1 MLKRFRGSALVTIS
15 RAMGGIAM
23 YDRNDTI
30 PAIRCIYGD
39 SRRGGS
45 ESRSAAP
52 AQSQRF
58 ALSGD
63 APGER
68 YRVSNMRPPHK
79 VFASVVAL
87 ALLIGSQA
95 FAQKN
100 TSNVRIIEQVNDNQL
115 VTLRGNTYPLA
126 NAQHDQGRVSPQLR
140 MSDLT
145 LVLKRSLEQQAAFDA
160 FVQSQYESS
169 SPNFHHWL
177 TPTEVGAQFGP
188 SSADIA
194 TISNWLAGHGFSV
207 DEISN
212 DRMAIRFSG
221 TASQVERA
229 FHTEM
234 HNLAVKGEAHI
245 ANMSDPQIPM
255 ALEPVVVGV
264 KALHNFF
271 PRPQHKLGG
280 KATFNSETGKW
291 QGTRALPA
299 SVPSANGFGIHP
311 DLGITVGSGSNSY
324 LVEDV
329 TPYDFAAIYNVTPLW
344 SASTAIDGT
353 GQTIAIVGTSRVRT
367 TDVAAFR
374 STFGLPA
381 GPTLTTTLANGTD
394 PGYCNQLTAS
404 ATNHWCTIDDQTE
417 NALDVE
423 WAGAVAKNAQIVLVV
438 SGAPTQSTDT
448 VYTSANYIV
457 QNSVAKIVN
466 VSYGECELGLGA
478 AGNATYNTLWQTA
491 AAAGMAVFVASGDSG
506 SPACDQNQATGTPYG
521 AQFGLAVSGL
531 ASSQYVTAVGGTDLN
546 WGSTA
551 SPYWNSTNDPTT
563 GASAKGYMPEMAWN
577 SACTNPLVVP
587 YFASWATVLR
597 QNGFNAASPTDAE
610 TACNFAVNWW
620 QVIYQGTGGQS
631 DISAFVNTVGAGGGK
646 SNCINGDMQN
656 VSSCSQGY
664 PKPLWQS
671 TSLTG
676 MPNDLARDIPD
687 VSFFA
692 SPGFLGSAYLIC
704 ITDNGTNTPNTC
716 LTSTSPTSEP
726 TALEI
731 GGTSAASPAMAGV
744 MALINQKA
752 GGSQGSP
759 NAELYDLASKQT
771 YASCKSEG
779 PPTSTCYFND
789 VVTGTIT
796 MACQQGAANCTIAHS
811 GDTWGLLTGYGATT
825 GFDLAT
831 GLGTLNVANV
841 VNGWTSTTGSETAIV
856 TVTPTPVSIVAN
868 QTMSVKVTVSGAV
881 GTPTGTVVI
890 NGGGFNSATQPLTSG
905 SYTFTIPANALT
917 VGSDTLTAKYSG
929 DTTYAPATGSV
940 TVTVTAPPTPTV
952 TVTPAS
958 SSINSG
964 QSLNVTVAV
973 AGTSGPA
980 TGTVKLSGGGLST
993 SSPPTGTLASG
1004 SASIPIQPS
1013 SLNAGAVV
1021 LTATY
1026 SGDSTYG
1033 VATGTANVTVTQST
1047 FALAAAA
1054 AASVSAGGSTTSTIT
1069 GTSSNNYTGPV
1080 TLACALTSSPSGA
1093 TNLPTCSI
1101 SAGSPMTFANGTP
1114 GGTATAAV
1122 STTAKTASLVKPKV
1136 GGWLGAGEGF
1146 ALALLLMIGIP
1157 AKRRGWRAM
1166 LGVML
1171 LMIALGSIAACG
1183 GGGGGGGGGGNPG
1196 TTSGMYTFTVTGTG
1210 TPAQSSG
1217 NTATFT
1223 VTVN

>member
-1 MLKRFRGSALVTIS
+1 
-15 RAMGGIAM
+15 
-23 YDRNDTI
+23 
-30 PAIRCIYGD
+30 
-39 SRRGGS
+39 
-45 ESRSAAP
+45 
-52 AQSQRF
+52 
-58 ALSGD
+58 
-63 APGER
+63 
-68 YRVSNMRPPHK
+68 MRPLRR
-79 VFASVVAL
+79 VFTSVFTL

-95 FAQKN
+95 FAQKSA
-100 TSNVRIIEQVNDNQL
+100 SNVRIIEQVNDNEL

-140 MSDLT
+140 MSDLV
-145 LVLKRSLEQQAAFDA
+145 LVLKRSPEQQAAFDA
-160 FVQSQYESS
+160 FVESQYETT

-207 DEISN
+207 DEVSN
-212 DRMAIRFSG
+212 DRMTIRFSG
-221 TASQVERA
+221 TASQVERT
-229 FHTEM
+229 FHTEI
-234 HNLAVKGEAHI
+234 HNLSVKGEAHI
-245 ANMSDPQIPM
+245 GNMSDPQIPM
-255 ALEPVVVGV
+255 ALEPVVAGV
-264 KALHNFF
+264 KSLHNFF
-271 PRPQHKLGG
+271 PKPQHKLGG
-280 KATFNSETGKW
+280 KATFNAETGRW
-291 QGTRALPA
+291 QGTRTLPGSA
-299 SVPSANGFGIHP
+299 PSANAFGIHP
-311 DLGITVGSGSNSY
+311 NLGITVGSGSSAY

-329 TPYDFAAIYNVTPLW
+329 TPYDFAAIYNVKPLW

-367 TDVAAFR
+367 TDVSAFR

-381 GPTLTTTLANGTD
+381 GPALTMTLANATD
-394 PGYCNQLTAS
+394 PGVCNQQTAS
-404 ATNHWCTIDDQTE
+404 AANHWCTIDDQTE

-423 WAGAVAKNAQIVLVV
+423 WSGAVAINAQIVLVV
-438 SGAPTQSTDT
+438 SGATTQTTDT
-448 VYTSANYIV
+448 VFTSANYIV

-478 AGNATYNTLWQTA
+478 AGNTTYNNLWQTA
-491 AAAGMAVFVASGDSG
+491 AAAGIAVFVASGDSG
-506 SPACDQNQATGTPYG
+506 SPACDQGQATTTPYG

-551 SPYWNSTNDPTT
+551 SPYWNSTNDSTT
-563 GASAKGYMPEMAWN
+563 HASAIGYMPEMAWN

-587 YFASWATVLR
+587 YFAGWAQAIRKAGLG
-597 QNGFNAASPTDAE
+597 NPADPTDAE

-620 QVIYQGTGGQS
+620 QTIYAGTNGQA

-646 SNCINGDMQN
+646 SNCVNGDQQN

-664 PKPLWQS
+664 PKPVWQS

-676 MPNDLARDIPD
+676 MPNDSARDIPD

-692 SPGFLGSAYLIC
+692 SNGFLGSAYLIC
-704 ITDNGTNTPNTC
+704 VTDNGLC
-716 LTSTSPTSEP
+716 WTSSTVGEP
-726 TALEI
+726 TAQEI

-752 GGSQGSP
+752 GASQGSP

-811 GDTWGLLTGYGATT
+811 GDTWGLLSGYDAAV

-856 TVTPTPVSIVAN
+856 TVTPTPGSIVAN

-890 NGGGFNSATQPLTSG
+890 NGGGFNSATQPLASG
-905 SYTFTIPANALT
+905 SYTFTIPANSLS
-917 VGSDTLTAKYSG
+917 VGTDTLTAKYSG
-929 DTTYAPATGSV
+929 DTTYAPANGSA

-964 QSLNVTVAV
+964 QSLSVTVAV
-973 AGTSGPA
+973 AGTPTP
-980 TGTVKLSGGGLST
+980 TGTVILKGGSYTSPATALGTAFTIPVNSLSA
-993 SSPPTGTLASG
+993 GTA
-1004 SASIPIQPS
+1004 A
-1013 SLNAGAVV
+1013 

-1026 SGDSTYG
+1026 SGDSTWG
-1033 VATGTANVTVTQST
+1033 TATGTANVTVTQST
-1047 FALAAAA
+1047 FALAAS
-1054 AASVSAGGSTTSTIT
+1054 AASAVSAGGSTTSTIT
-1069 GTSSNNYTGPV
+1069 GTSSNNYSGSV
-1080 TLACALTSSPSGA
+1080 SLACTLTSSPSGA
-1093 TNLPTCSI
+1093 TNLPVCSI
-1101 SAGSPMTFANGTP
+1101 SAGSPITFANGTP

-1122 STTAKTASLVKPKV
+1122 ATTAKTASLAKPKV

-1157 AKRRGWRAM
+1157 AKRRNWRAM
-1166 LGVML
+1166 LGALV

-1183 GGGGGGGGGGNPG
+1183 GGGGSSGGGGNPG